1 MLKLNQHNKAIEYIR
16 KGTGFIRFTQKD
28 FKIIATEGTCDFL
41 TEHNINSSY
50 INKVHQGQPHIVDLI
65 REGVIDLIIN
75 TTEGKQSIEES
86 FSIRAEAVI
95 RDVTY
100 YTSLEASVATMD
112 AFDYFSM
119 VSVNRLQDYY

>member
-1 MLKLNQHNKAIEYIR
+1 
-16 KGTGFIRFTQKD
+16 
-28 FKIIATEGTCDFL
+28 
-41 TEHNINSSY
+41 
-50 INKVHQGQPHIVDLI
+50 LI
-65 REGVIDLIIN
+65 REGAIDLIIN

-100 YTSLEASVATMD
+100 YTSLEASVATME